1 MDENLKRYLFH
12 ILEKI
17 KSHKRWFVYAGILG
31 ILMGSVAGSKVENK
45 FKSSQTIS
53 LQDEQTFNS
62 LLKGI
67 SAPLNTKKTTRTA
80 YSVINTIPV
89 LNRVAEQSGMLD
101 SNSSESEKMS
111 VISQIQKNIEIQTAY
126 SESEI
131 VTVSFVSN
139 DREQAK
145 NVVEIISKE
154 YINEVLKIRGKTA
167 RLVIEFLNKK
177 IDSTQLN
184 LKTYEDRIENLK
196 KENIDKMPDLFIGG
210 KKNENNIENLLFKAE
225 IEHKEVVKRIN
236 FITKA
241 LLEYNSDLEAV
252 LIELQNQKELIK
264 EELEYKSEEH
274 PDIIE
279 AKWIKSQL
287 EVKIKNIKKRKKRL
301 SKTPEVGI
309 TLNEDTQIEFETNQ
323 NNVFYVT
330 KKIQE
335 SELKLEEE
343 LLREKI
349 QEYKKELKAQK
360 SSISHRPTVEKEYSQ
375 LQSKLKEYKDLLKD
389 LKKNLDEAKNSLR
402 IAIMDAKSGHSII
415 SPANLP
421 LYSTSI
427 NSNIVV
433 VVGLVI
439 ALLLCIALIM
449 LIDFLDNKIRSKEEL
464 SEQINIPCISEIKY
478 QGRDS

>member
-12 ILEKI
+12 ILERI
-17 KSHKRWFVYAGILG
+17 KVYKRWFVYAGILG
-31 ILMGSVAGSKVENK
+31 VLMGSVLGSKVEKK

-111 VISQIQKNIEIQTAY
+111 VIGQIQKNIEIQTAY

-131 VTVSFVSN
+131 VTVSFVSS

-184 LKTYEDRIENLK
+184 LKKYEDRLESLK
-196 KENIDKMPDLFIGG
+196 KKNIDKMPDLFIGG
-210 KKNENNIENLLFKAE
+210 KNNENNIENLLFKTE

-236 FITKA
+236 FISKA
-241 LLEYNSDLEAV
+241 LLEYNSDLELV

-279 AKWIKSQL
+279 AKWMQSQI

-301 SKTPEVGI
+301 NKTPDVGI
-309 TLNEDTQIEFETNQ
+309 KLNEDTKIEFETNP

-349 QEYKKELKAQK
+349 LEYKKELKAQK
-360 SSISHRPTVEKEYSQ
+360 SSISQRPTVEKEYSQ

-439 ALLLCIALIM
+439 ALLLCVALIM

-464 SEQINIPCISEIKY
+464 SEQIKIPCISEIKY
-478 QGRDS
+478 QGPDL